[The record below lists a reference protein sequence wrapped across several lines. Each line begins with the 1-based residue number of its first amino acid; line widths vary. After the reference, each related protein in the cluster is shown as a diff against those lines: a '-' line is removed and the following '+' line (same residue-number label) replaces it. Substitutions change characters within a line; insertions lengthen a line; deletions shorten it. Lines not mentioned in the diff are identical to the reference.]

1 MATIVRKETLLNV
14 STSPHVRSSLSTR
27 RVMLDVIISLLP
39 AAVLGVVNL
48 GVPALMVIA
57 ASIAAAVASEVVF
70 CVVTKRKQTA
80 GDLSAVVTGLLLAL
94 CLPASVPLYIP
105 VLGAVFAIL
114 FVKCFFG
121 GLGKNIMNPAL
132 VGRCFLLIAFGA
144 AMTSY
149 SINGVTSATPLAM
162 VNEIGRAHV

>member
-57 ASIAAAVASEVVF
+57 ASIVAAVASEVVF

-80 GDLSAVVTGLLLAL
+80 CPRRCRCTSRFWARCLRFYLSSAFSAGLAKI
-94 CLPASVPLYIP
+94 S
-105 VLGAVFAIL
+105 
-114 FVKCFFG
+114 
-121 GLGKNIMNPAL
+121 
-132 VGRCFLLIAFGA
+132 
-144 AMTSY
+144 
-149 SINGVTSATPLAM
+149 
-162 VNEIGRAHV
+162 

>member
-57 ASIAAAVASEVVF
+57 ASIAAAVASEVV
-70 CVVTKRKQTA
+70 CRWGLRNIRKFR
-80 GDLSAVVTGLLLAL
+80 LRIRS
-94 CLPASVPLYIP
+94 CL
-105 VLGAVFAIL
+105 
-114 FVKCFFG
+114 
-121 GLGKNIMNPAL
+121 
-132 VGRCFLLIAFGA
+132 
-144 AMTSY
+144 
-149 SINGVTSATPLAM
+149 
-162 VNEIGRAHV
+162 